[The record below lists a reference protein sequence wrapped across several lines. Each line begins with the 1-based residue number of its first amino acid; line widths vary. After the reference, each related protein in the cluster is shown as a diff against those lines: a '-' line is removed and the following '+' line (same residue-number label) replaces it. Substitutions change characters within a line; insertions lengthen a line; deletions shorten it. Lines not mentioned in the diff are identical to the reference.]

1 MTAVA
6 VIGLYPRPILE
17 KLLRGKVYI
26 VTVRTVDLLVCTA
39 QRKIGLVV
47 VETSKGC
54 QGGKR
59 LLVVALLTV
68 RAQLAV
74 VWILMAT
81 VAVGKGYTGK
91 HLKLLAIS
99 RFFLVAVHT
108 TYFRMLTQQGKISAA
123 VIELGCRGKR
133 FRSMT
138 LRTLIGQG
146 ALVVILVTGLAC
158 LIKTQIGVRALAK
171 FCIAYVVRLMT
182 VSAIYALVS
191 AREWVACQFVV
202 KILLIK
208 ANCVKIETMVLA
220 VTGGALFA
228 DNIARSVVAGFLI
241 DE

>member
-1 MTAVA
+1 MAAVA
-6 VIGLYPRPILE
+6 VIRLYSQPILK
-17 KLLRGKVYI
+17 KLLRRKVHVVASCAI
-26 VTVRTVDLLVCTA
+26 DLLVRAA
-39 QRKIGLVV
+39 QRKIGLAVI
-47 VETSKGC
+47 ETAEGC
-54 QGGKR
+54 QGRKG
-59 LLVVALLTV
+59 LLIMALLTV
-68 RAQLAV
+68 RSQLAI

-91 HLKLLAIS
+91 NLKLLAIS

-123 VIELGCRGKR
+123 VIELGGWCKR

-146 ALVVILVTGLAC
+146 ALVVIFVAGLAC

-191 AREWVACQFVV
+191 TRKWVACQFVV
-202 KILLIK
+202 KIFLIK
-208 ANCVKIETMVLA
+208 ANRVKIETMVLA

-228 DNIARSVVAGFLI
+228 NNIARSVVAGFLI